1 MNDAMEEHFEEC
13 GACPQCEAYED
24 SFLIQADIGKYDRY
38 IGIMMALNNMS
49 LQIMVVEARASGQSV
64 EAVEARGMI
73 EKYKAM
79 HEELQTKHKQLIG
92 EFNKPESLQ
101 GVQKL
106 WLKYNKLS
114 NQFKQ
119 SAYRSVQKDAV

>member
-13 GACPQCEAYED
+13 GICPRCEAYED
-24 SFLIQADIGKYDRY
+24 SFLIQADMGKYGRY

-73 EKYKAM
+73 ERYKTM
-79 HEELQTKHKQLIG
+79 HEELQTKHKQIID

-101 GVQKL
+101 RVQAL
-106 WLKYNKLS
+106 WMEYTKLS

-119 SAYRSVQKDAV
+119 SVYI